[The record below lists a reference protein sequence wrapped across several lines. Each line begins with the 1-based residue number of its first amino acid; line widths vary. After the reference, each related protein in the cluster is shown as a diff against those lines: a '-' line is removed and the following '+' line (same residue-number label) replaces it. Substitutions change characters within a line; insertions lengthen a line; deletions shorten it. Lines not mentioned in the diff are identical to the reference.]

1 MASSPTC
8 TASFVTR
15 TRSAASGDTSP
26 MQNIREES
34 EKKPSLIVEQSML
47 TMSPSRSTSSGEGM
61 PWQTTSLTEVH
72 TDFGKPS

>member
-1 MASSPTC
+1 
-8 TASFVTR
+8 
-15 TRSAASGDTSP
+15 
-26 MQNIREES
+26 MQNMREES
-34 EKKPSLIVEQSML
+34 EKKPSLMVEQSML

>member
-1 MASSPTC
+1 
-8 TASFVTR
+8 
-15 TRSAASGDTSP
+15 
-26 MQNIREES
+26 
-34 EKKPSLIVEQSML
+34 ML